1 MKNLVVMAFALI
13 LGIFVLGSGQRPAHA
28 GAAAAAITATQ
39 SEAVKDGG
47 MTKVWYR
54 GGWRGPGWRGGW
66 GPGWGWGP
74 VWAGVLVGVQPA
86 TGTAVLIAAGA
97 LAGNEEPPKP
107 ALAPAFCRRWP
118 GYPRGAASSGPFR
131 IDFIDGSILLSGRF
145 SSYSI
150 VRNRAAV
157 RRLLAFGRM

>member
-54 GGWRGPGWRGGW
+54 GGWRGGW

-74 VWAGVLVGVQPA
+74 VWAWGPGWGPA
-86 TGTAVLIAAGA
+86 
-97 LAGNEEPPKP
+97 
-107 ALAPAFCRRWP
+107 CHWHC
-118 GYPRGAASSGPFR
+118 GPYR
-131 IDFIDGSILLSGRF
+131 CW
-145 SSYSI
+145 
-150 VRNRAAV
+150 RACW
-157 RRLLAFGRM
+157 